1 MQEESPSSM
10 IAPLSDGNAHGI
22 DSSAEAVVVKD
33 EPHAGAKAGKGGTSP
48 SPRPQGPA
56 GVGDGDEPSMPS
68 AGATTGKCGSSRSPR
83 PQGPAGVGDGDEP
96 SMHIKCDEVSRERT
110 NHNTNRQHPK
120 TPLFSSPHSV
130 LIYPLPQPGPFAP
143 GPGLVLECPFRVS
156 HVRVGIIK

>member
-1 MQEESPSSM
+1 M
-10 IAPLSDGNAHGI
+10 IAPLSDGNTHGM
-22 DSSAEAVVVKD
+22 DSSTEEAVVKD
-33 EPHAGAKAGKGGTSP
+33 EPH
-48 SPRPQGPA
+48 
-56 GVGDGDEPSMPS
+56 